1 VRIKEGISMPR
12 KMKAKPNRKA
22 RKRAVAFAAASY
34 QAQPT
39 MTHLKRLL
47 EALPKAKHRPM
58 F

>member
-1 VRIKEGISMPR
+1 MPR